1 MVEPAK
7 TLSYFIQIAVAMLAG
22 VWYVG
27 AFLHAVQNKLMLL
40 RKLPVQFKLLREL
53 TKENTSSN
61 FR

>member
-40 RKLPVQFKLLREL
+40 RKLPV
-53 TKENTSSN
+53 
-61 FR
+61 

>member
-1 MVEPAK
+1 
-7 TLSYFIQIAVAMLAG
+7 MLAG